1 LTALFVFL
9 DTRQEEKGHEPYP
22 LGKADLMKYY
32 AYGNIYPDDYQS
44 TEIDIKSLIW
54 LSRIKSQGILK

>member
-1 LTALFVFL
+1 MSGYSIPKYG
-9 DTRQEEKGHEPYP
+9 EKGHEPYP